1 MKTALIL
8 FGVGAAVAGLMHYL
22 KDNENVQELLDKAK
36 DTASGT
42 IDSLKETF
50 TNAARPTAEV
60 TLDQ

>member
-1 MKTALIL
+1 MRTTLIL
-8 FGVGAAVAGLMHYL
+8 FGAGAAVAGLMYYL
-22 KDNENVQELLDKAK
+22 KDNEDVQDLLDKAK

-50 TNAARPTAEV
+50 TTAARTTAEV